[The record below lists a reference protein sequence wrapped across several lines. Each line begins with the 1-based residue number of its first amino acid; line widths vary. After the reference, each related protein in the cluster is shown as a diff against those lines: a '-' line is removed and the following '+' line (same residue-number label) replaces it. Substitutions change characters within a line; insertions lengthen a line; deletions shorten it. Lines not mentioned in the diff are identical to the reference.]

1 MGKDNINDLVSSNA
15 KKNEIKLTDYDI
27 TMNIIKQENMFKGT
41 IIICIIYAVVGLLL
55 VILSYFFDKIR
66 EFLFDTFLA
75 FTIVFIVGTILIV
88 STMLY
93 YIFTFKPVK
102 INKGNNIDEISCPDY
117 WTATIIDD
125 KYIGAN
131 FDPNYTNEFN
141 YKCEM
146 NTDIFD
152 KKELY
157 KKNTLYRL
165 TNNYKYTKTSVNDNG
180 KYDNAKEGNFDT
192 NYDINS
198 NNYKLYV
205 DLNSQPITNID
216 LAYNLGIFN
225 DKKRL
230 DDVMSNL
237 NKIALIEN
245 NYEIDSNG
253 NANDLIY
260 STNILNPYVNFTVWN
275 KNNTELLDNALAN
288 GVNSNGINIIDWGD
302 YNYDYLS
309 NILSEKNVK
318 CIKITA
324 KMNNTSNKYLGRL
337 EFDTTDDIHKYI
349 FFKQNNHDN
358 WSTITFGNSTDGSN
372 IIDSNN
378 IIRETILYKWF
389 KDDTLSKT
397 ADINDTNIPVTD
409 GFKIHI
415 DSNFKHLKL
424 QIYNKS
430 NFRPNIIPKNNIY
443 KDPTTDVVNAGTN
456 YISPLLCDTVYP
468 KLLSRFEN
476 DDPNNSNNNDI
487 RCAYSK
493 ICGIPWSDLKCN

>member
-157 KKNTLYRL
+157 KKNNLYRL
-165 TNNYKYTKTSVNDNG
+165 TNNYSYTKKSINDNG
-180 KYDNAKEGNFDT
+180 KYDGNKERDFDRD
-192 NYDINS
+192 YDINS

-216 LAYNLGIFN
+216 LASNLGIFN

-230 DDVMSNL
+230 DDVNNNL
-237 NKIALIEN
+237 NKIALLQN
-245 NYEIDSNG
+245 NYEIDSKG

-260 STNILNPYVNFTVWN
+260 SSNILNPYVNFTVWN
-275 KNNTELLDNALAN
+275 KDNTPLAN
-288 GVNSNGINIIDWGD
+288 NNLANDGDLNGINIIDWGD

-309 NILSEKNVK
+309 NILSEKNVT

-324 KMNNTSNKYLGRL
+324 KITENSNKYLGRL

-349 FFKQNNHDN
+349 FFKQNNITD
-358 WSTITFGNSTDGSN
+358 WSTINFDTSTDGSN
-372 IIDSNN
+372 IKDSNN
-378 IIRETILYKWF
+378 IIRETILYKWYNDE
-389 KDDTLSKT
+389 KSSKSLDVVTNALS
-397 ADINDTNIPVTD
+397 VTD

-430 NFRPNIIPKNNIY
+430 KFRPQNIQSDKITKN
-443 KDPTTDVVNAGTN
+443 TSLTDGTN

>member
-1 MGKDNINDLVSSNA
+1 MGQDNINDLVSSNA

-157 KKNTLYRL
+157 KKNNLYRL
-165 TNNYKYTKTSVNDNG
+165 TNNYSYTKTSVNENG
-180 KYDNAKEGNFDT
+180 KYDSAKERDFDRD
-192 NYDINS
+192 YDINS

-205 DLNSQPITNID
+205 DLNSQPLNDIY
-216 LAYNLGIFN
+216 LASNLGIFN

-230 DDVMSNL
+230 DDVNNNL
-237 NKIALIEN
+237 NKIALLQN
-245 NYEIDSNG
+245 NYEIDSKG

-260 STNILNPYVNFTVWN
+260 SSNILNPYVNFTVWN
-275 KNNTELLDNALAN
+275 KNNTALLDNALAN
-288 GVNSNGINIIDWGD
+288 GPDLNGINIIDWGD

-309 NILSEKNVK
+309 NILSEKNVT

-324 KMNNTSNKYLGRL
+324 KIDDNSNKYLGRL

-349 FFKQNNHDN
+349 FFKQHNITD
-358 WSTITFGNSTDGSN
+358 WSTINFDTSTDGSN
-372 IIDSNN
+372 IKDSNN
-378 IIRETILYKWF
+378 IIRETILYKWYN
-389 KDDTLSKT
+389 DEERSKSLDVG
-397 ADINDTNIPVTD
+397 ASFSHTD
-409 GFKIHI
+409 GSRIYN
-415 DSNFKHLKL
+415 DNFKHLKL

-430 NFRPNIIPKNNIY
+430 KFRPQNIQSDKITKN
-443 KDPTTDVVNAGTN
+443 PSLTDGTN

-476 DDPNNSNNNDI
+476 DPNNSNNNDI

>member
-15 KKNEIKLTDYDI
+15 KKNEIKLTEYDI

-41 IIICIIYAVVGLLL
+41 IIICIIYAIVGLLL

-75 FTIVFIVGTILIV
+75 FTVVYIIGTILIV
-88 STMLY
+88 SIMLY

-102 INKGNNIDEISCPDY
+102 INNDINIDEISCPDY

-131 FDPNYTNEFN
+131 FDSNYAREFN

-157 KKNTLYRL
+157 KKNSLYRL
-165 TNNYKYTKTSVNDNG
+165 TNNFAYTSNVANTNG
-180 KYDNAKEGNFDT
+180 KYNSTQETNFNADYYK
-192 NYDINS
+192 NS

-205 DLNSQPITNID
+205 DLNSQPITYTD
-216 LAYNLGIFN
+216 LASNLGIFN

-230 DDVMSNL
+230 EDVMSNL

-245 NYEIDSNG
+245 NYGIDNNG
-253 NANDLIY
+253 NANDLIFD
-260 STNILNPYVNFTVWN
+260 SNILNPHVNFTVWT
-275 KNNTELLDNALAN
+275 KQDTATSVNTLS
-288 GVNSNGINIIDWGD
+288 GIGSSNGINIFDWGD
-302 YNYDYLS
+302 YDYDYLS
-309 NILSEKNVK
+309 NILSEKEVK
-318 CIKITA
+318 FIKIA
-324 KMNNTSNKYLGRL
+324 AEPTSGSNIYMGRL
-337 EFDTTDDIHKYI
+337 EFDNEIPKKIKFIPSNSITSNTS
-349 FFKQNNHDN
+349 FKTNLK
-358 WSTITFGNSTDGSN
+358 
-372 IIDSNN
+372 DSNN
-378 IIRETILYKWF
+378 IIITTILYKWF
-389 KDDTLSKT
+389 KDDIISKT
-397 ADINDTNIPVTD
+397 ENINAAGPHITYGAQIINNDSS
-409 GFKIHI
+409 FKPI
-415 DSNFKHLKL
+415 KL
-424 QIYNKS
+424 QIYDKTK
-430 NFRPNIIPKNNIY
+430 FRPQNIPKNNIY
-443 KDPTTDVVNAGTN
+443 KNYALTDGTN

-468 KLLSRFEN
+468 KLLSRFEKDN
-476 DDPNNSNNNDI
+476 SNNSNNNDL

>member
-102 INKGNNIDEISCPDY
+102 INNKIDEISCPDY

-131 FDPNYTNEFN
+131 FDPTYTNEFN

-152 KKELY
+152 KKKLY
-157 KKNTLYRL
+157 EKNNLYRL
-165 TNNYKYTKTSVNDNG
+165 TNNYFNTQSNLINSNAI
-180 KYDNAKEGNFDT
+180 YDSNKQNFNTD
-192 NYDINS
+192 YDVNS

-205 DLNSQPITNID
+205 DLNSQPITDIN
-216 LAYNLGIFN
+216 LASNLGIFN

-245 NYEIDSNG
+245 NYGIDSNG
-253 NANDLIY
+253 NATDLIFN
-260 STNILNPYVNFTVWN
+260 SNILNPYVNFTVWN
-275 KNNTELLDNALAN
+275 TNNTVLDNNNLS
-288 GVNSNGINIIDWGD
+288 GSTGSNGINIIDWGD
-302 YNYDYLS
+302 YDYDYLS
-309 NILSEKNVK
+309 NILSEKNVTF
-318 CIKITA
+318 IKITTHSD
-324 KMNNTSNKYLGRL
+324 TSNSNIYLGRL
-337 EFDTTDDIHKYI
+337 EFDNDEIPKKIKFIPSNSITSSTSFRTSNPLK
-349 FFKQNNHDN
+349 DN
-358 WSTITFGNSTDGSN
+358 
-372 IIDSNN
+372 NN
-378 IIRETILYKWF
+378 IISRPILYKWF
-389 KDDTLSKT
+389 KDDILLKTTDINTSTLS
-397 ADINDTNIPVTD
+397 ITD
-409 GFKIHI
+409 GAQIINNDSSFKPI
-415 DSNFKHLKL
+415 KL
-424 QIYNKS
+424 QIYDKTK
-430 NFRPNIIPKNNIY
+430 FRPNNIQKNNIY
-443 KDPTTDVVNAGTN
+443 KNSSLTNGTN